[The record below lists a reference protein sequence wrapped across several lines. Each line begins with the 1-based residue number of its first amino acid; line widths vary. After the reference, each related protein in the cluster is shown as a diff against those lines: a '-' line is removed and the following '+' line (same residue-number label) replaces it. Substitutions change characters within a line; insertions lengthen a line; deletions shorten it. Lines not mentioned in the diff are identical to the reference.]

1 MAPKIIKKP
10 GPGDLKVERM
20 RLIYTKA
27 EQNIIKEL
35 TRKRSLELVDYS
47 DLAALERVQK
57 ILRDMTDEAEEYIPI
72 AMKEKFYKADDLASA
87 PYGYYNAEAL
97 TGTQTAI
104 VERLVDNLLA
114 DIDEAAAVAY
124 KSAEEYLAVG
134 RLEADALRN
143 AALEMVTK
151 LEAEGKGWNTIQN
164 KMAAELN
171 AKGITSFVDKAGRQ
185 WGLSSYCSMATRTT
199 ARQAEVAAAL
209 TSDDWDLWQIVKIG
223 STCPLCSVYEGRVY
237 SKSGTNPDYPP
248 LSTAFGKIDFDGTND
263 LANTYLNIHPNC
275 QHSLIRY
282 TTMGKTEEQIK
293 RDKDFS
299 SFEKRPDN
307 VDYRSKKQVQAY
319 REKEQARAQYRND
332 VKQFRKYKAAL
343 GNDMPKTF
351 ETFEKH
357 KKAGDEVYKGWEEK
371 FRKFSAEARKL
382 DAEVLPET
390 KIDFDFKGKDEKF
403 EQSRELLLKLEQQYN
418 TRLEKVT
425 IGAQR
430 AAGDVDITGS
440 VMRLNSNDLS
450 ATIHEFAHTLANSDA
465 DKYGLTND
473 QEFWKE
479 IKKIRTAYRKEVD
492 KLRDPSKF
500 ISSYEHSRREIDE
513 FMAEAF
519 TQAKMREL
527 GLTLPEKYG
536 NDYTYSQQVLNAIN
550 KYFGKATSKN
560 VELLGK
566 SGIIKGTG
574 TSKINLQFF
583 ANIPDEKL
591 SSYSLDFTR
600 QPDKAKAFKEALGY
614 TKENMG
620 ELKSAIEAA
629 FDESKLKYRG
639 TNKYGDLYE
648 QVFELV
654 GPNGKKANVLSSW
667 IKKPDEDYSMTSV
680 YVTKKKVTR

>member
-57 ILRDMTDEAEEYIPI
+57 ILRNMTDEAEEFIPM
-72 AMKEKFYKADDLASA
+72 AVKEKFYKADDLASA

-143 AALEMVTK
+143 AALEMVAK
-151 LEAEGKGWNTIQN
+151 LESEGKGWNTIQN
-164 KMAAELN
+164 QMAAALN

-237 SKSGTNPDYPP
+237 SKSGTDPDYPP
-248 LSTAFGKIDFDGTND
+248 LSTAFGKIDFDGSND

-275 QHSLIRY
+275 LHSLIRY
-282 TTMGKTEEQIK
+282 TTMGKTEEQIQ

-299 SFEKRPDN
+299 SFQKRPAN
-307 VDYRSKKQVQAY
+307 VDYRSKKQVQTY

-332 VKQFRKYKAAL
+332 VKQFKKYKAAL

-371 FRKFSAEARKL
+371 L
-382 DAEVLPET
+382 
-390 KIDFDFKGKDEKF
+390 
-403 EQSRELLLKLEQQYN
+403 RELNKNAEKLEKS
-418 TRLEKVT
+418 LE
-425 IGAQR
+425 
-430 AAGDVDITGS
+430 
-440 VMRLNSNDLS
+440 
-450 ATIHEFAHTLANSDA
+450 
-465 DKYGLTND
+465 
-473 QEFWKE
+473 
-479 IKKIRTAYRKEVD
+479 
-492 KLRDPSKF
+492 
-500 ISSYEHSRREIDE
+500 
-513 FMAEAF
+513 
-519 TQAKMREL
+519 
-527 GLTLPEKYG
+527 
-536 NDYTYSQQVLNAIN
+536 
-550 KYFGKATSKN
+550 
-560 VELLGK
+560 
-566 SGIIKGTG
+566 SGIIESQVESGANL
-574 TSKINLQFF
+574 TSAASKFPNKIVKAEVINEAIHAKYPFYAEDLKQAYLQQGVKPKKDCYDVMLHGAPFYTTY
-583 ANIPDEKL
+583 EKL
-591 SSYSLDFTR
+591 YKMDAETLSYIISGRRDWNGSDIRLISCSTGREDMFGNCFAKELAKRLKVNVYAPIDDVYIVNGRLFVGKEMMPEKEGFRWFT
-600 QPDKAKAFKEALGY
+600 P
-614 TKENMG
+614 
-620 ELKSAIEAA
+620 
-629 FDESKLKYRG
+629 
-639 TNKYGDLYE
+639 
-648 QVFELV
+648 
-654 GPNGKKANVLSSW
+654 
-667 IKKPDEDYSMTSV
+667 
-680 YVTKKKVTR
+680 

>member
-72 AMKEKFYKADDLASA
+72 ALKEKFYKADDIVSA

-248 LSTAFGKIDFDGTND
+248 LSTAFGKIDFDGSND

-275 QHSLIRY
+275 LHSLIRY

-371 FRKFSAEARKL
+371 FRKLTIKAE
-382 DAEVLPET
+382 
-390 KIDFDFKGKDEKF
+390 
-403 EQSRELLLKLEQQYN
+403 N
-418 TRLEKVT
+418 LEK
-425 IGAQR
+425 
-430 AAGDVDITGS
+430 S
-440 VMRLNSNDLS
+440 L
-450 ATIHEFAHTLANSDA
+450 E
-465 DKYGLTND
+465 
-473 QEFWKE
+473 
-479 IKKIRTAYRKEVD
+479 
-492 KLRDPSKF
+492 
-500 ISSYEHSRREIDE
+500 
-513 FMAEAF
+513 
-519 TQAKMREL
+519 
-527 GLTLPEKYG
+527 
-536 NDYTYSQQVLNAIN
+536 
-550 KYFGKATSKN
+550 
-560 VELLGK
+560 
-566 SGIIKGTG
+566 SGIIESREISG
-574 TSKINLQFF
+574 
-583 ANIPDEKL
+583 
-591 SSYSLDFTR
+591 
-600 QPDKAKAFKEALGY
+600 
-614 TKENMG
+614 
-620 ELKSAIEAA
+620 AISGARNP
-629 FDESKLKYRG
+629 Y
-639 TNKYGDLYE
+639 
-648 QVFELV
+648 
-654 GPNGKKANVLSSW
+654 GKKAEAHAKMYYDEIRKRSSDVSAIAHTTGFDEDTIQRIKNYVFIDEHNLGEGVIDRFEPDYMMAESWRRLVEGNPQPHDITLLRHELLEEKMVNQGLSQDEAHRIASKKYNYDKEASEYYDK
-667 IKKPDEDYSMTSV
+667 IKKF
-680 YVTKKKVTR
+680 KKE

>member
-10 GPGDLKVERM
+10 GPGNLKVERM

-57 ILRDMTDEAEEYIPI
+57 ILRDMTDEAEEYIPM
-72 AMKEKFYKADDLASA
+72 ALKEKFYKADDLSSA

-143 AALEMVTK
+143 AALEMVAK
-151 LEAEGKGWNTIQN
+151 LESEGKGWNTIQN
-164 KMAAELN
+164 QMAAALN

-223 STCPLCSVYEGRVY
+223 STCPLCSIYEGRVY
-237 SKSGTNPDYPP
+237 SKSGTDPDYPP
-248 LSTAFGKIDFDGTND
+248 LSTAFGKIDINGSNN

-275 QHSLIRY
+275 LHSLIRY
-282 TTMGKTEEQIK
+282 TTMGKTEEQIQ

-299 SFEKRPDN
+299 SFQKRPAN
-307 VDYRSKKQVQAY
+307 VDYRSKKQVRAY

-332 VKQFRKYKAAL
+332 VKQFKKYKAAL

-371 FRKFSAEARKL
+371 FRMFSRNEPDFLKEQRKG
-382 DAEVLPET
+382 D
-390 KIDFDFKGKDEKF
+390 II
-403 EQSRELLLKLEQQYN
+403 KLEQVLVE
-418 TRLEKVT
+418 RDP
-425 IGAQR
+425 I
-430 AAGDVDITGS
+430 ITGYS
-440 VMRLNSNDLS
+440 TAEQVANHFLDIKIDSSFSTLGLN
-450 ATIHEFAHTLANSDA
+450 T
-465 DKYGLTND
+465 
-473 QEFWKE
+473 Q
-479 IKKIRTAYRKEVD
+479 KEVAQGWNYIKDALGEKYLPKTVRVAKLEEKTNARVTPSTRRLIISD
-492 KLRDPSKF
+492 KLTETEGFLTAVHESVHIADYMQGDIAESVLK
-500 ISSYEHSRREIDE
+500 
-513 FMAEAF
+513 EAF
-519 TQAKMREL
+519 RDMGIRKKKDIEQALVNSM
-527 GLTLPEKYG
+527 GLSTYFKYR
-536 NDYTYSQQVLNAIN
+536 NDYSEQLAWC
-550 KYFGKATSKN
+550 F
-560 VELLGK
+560 EK
-566 SGIIKGTG
+566 SLRSDKTAF
-574 TSKINLQFF
+574 SEAVQKVFLRRC
-583 ANIPDEKL
+583 
-591 SSYSLDFTR
+591 R
-600 QPDKAKAFKEALGY
+600 Q
-614 TKENMG
+614 
-620 ELKSAIEAA
+620 
-629 FDESKLKYRG
+629 
-639 TNKYGDLYE
+639 
-648 QVFELV
+648 
-654 GPNGKKANVLSSW
+654 
-667 IKKPDEDYSMTSV
+667 
-680 YVTKKKVTR
+680 

>member
-47 DLAALERVQK
+47 DLAALERVQN

-72 AMKEKFYKADDLASA
+72 ALKEKFYKADDLASA

-143 AALEMVTK
+143 AALEMVAK
-151 LEAEGKGWNTIQN
+151 LESEGKGWNTIQN

-275 QHSLIRY
+275 LHSLIRY

-299 SFEKRPDN
+299 SFQKRPAN

-332 VKQFRKYKAAL
+332 MKQFKKYKAAL

-371 FRKFSAEARKL
+371 FR
-382 DAEVLPET
+382 
-390 KIDFDFKGKDEKF
+390 
-403 EQSRELLLKLEQQYN
+403 
-418 TRLEKVT
+418 
-425 IGAQR
+425 
-430 AAGDVDITGS
+430 S
-440 VMRLNSNDLS
+440 V
-450 ATIHEFAHTLANSDA
+450 
-465 DKYGLTND
+465 
-473 QEFWKE
+473 
-479 IKKIRTAYRKEVD
+479 
-492 KLRDPSKF
+492 
-500 ISSYEHSRREIDE
+500 
-513 FMAEAF
+513 
-519 TQAKMREL
+519 
-527 GLTLPEKYG
+527 
-536 NDYTYSQQVLNAIN
+536 NA
-550 KYFGKATSKN
+550 KATSLENTLNEIPENLKN
-560 VELLGK
+560 RG
-566 SGIIKGTG
+566 SGDIM
-574 TSKINLQFF
+574 NLNEITVQRNTQIAQITTTDDIRSMFQRVQF
-583 ANIPDEKL
+583 D
-591 SSYSLDFTR
+591 SSFDAMPIAVQKEIAQGLDYV
-600 QPDKAKAFKEALGY
+600 AK
-614 TKENMG
+614 NMG
-620 ELKSAIEAA
+620 ERYLPRKIETARFRGTKSAETNMGTKRMKVNAKLDELDGFLTAVHESVHIADYMNGNQAQDIIDTAIRTLQKQKGSRRGEYAA
-629 FDESKLKYRG
+629 SELLSKTVGELKAMY
-639 TNKYGDLYE
+639 YGDDPSELLAWS
-648 QVFELV
+648 FEKSLRAD
-654 GPNGKKANVLSSW
+654 KTELSEL
-667 IKKPDEDYSMTSV
+667 IREEFL
-680 YVTKKKVTR
+680 RRCR

>member
-72 AMKEKFYKADDLASA
+72 ALKEKFYKADDLASA

-248 LSTAFGKIDFDGTND
+248 LSTAFGKIDFDGSND

-275 QHSLIRY
+275 LHSLIRY

-319 REKEQARAQYRND
+319 REKETARAQYRND
-332 VKQFRKYKAAL
+332 MKQFKKYKAAL

-357 KKAGDEVYKGWEEK
+357 KKAGDEVYKDWEEK
-371 FRKFSAEARKL
+371 FRMFSRNEPDFLKEQRKG
-382 DAEVLPET
+382 D
-390 KIDFDFKGKDEKF
+390 II
-403 EQSRELLLKLEQQYN
+403 KLEQILVE
-418 TRLEKVT
+418 RDP
-425 IGAQR
+425 I
-430 AAGDVDITGS
+430 ITGYS
-440 VMRLNSNDLS
+440 TAEQVANHFSDIKIDSSFSTLGLN
-450 ATIHEFAHTLANSDA
+450 T
-465 DKYGLTND
+465 
-473 QEFWKE
+473 Q
-479 IKKIRTAYRKEVD
+479 KEVAQGWNYIKDALGEKYLPKTVRVAKLEEKTNARVTPSTRRLIISD
-492 KLRDPSKF
+492 KLTETEGFLTAVHESVHIADYMQGDIAESVLK
-500 ISSYEHSRREIDE
+500 
-513 FMAEAF
+513 EAF
-519 TQAKMREL
+519 RDMGIRKKKDIEQALVNSM
-527 GLTLPEKYG
+527 GLSTYFKYR
-536 NDYTYSQQVLNAIN
+536 NDYSEQLAWC
-550 KYFGKATSKN
+550 F
-560 VELLGK
+560 EK
-566 SGIIKGTG
+566 SLRSDKTAF
-574 TSKINLQFF
+574 SEAVQKVFLRRC
-583 ANIPDEKL
+583 
-591 SSYSLDFTR
+591 R
-600 QPDKAKAFKEALGY
+600 Q
-614 TKENMG
+614 
-620 ELKSAIEAA
+620 
-629 FDESKLKYRG
+629 
-639 TNKYGDLYE
+639 
-648 QVFELV
+648 
-654 GPNGKKANVLSSW
+654 
-667 IKKPDEDYSMTSV
+667 
-680 YVTKKKVTR
+680 

>member
-1 MAPKIIKKP
+1 MATSKIIKKP

-57 ILRDMTDEAEEYIPI
+57 ILRDMTDEAEEYIPM
-72 AMKEKFYKADDLASA
+72 ALKEKFYKADDLPSA

-199 ARQAEVAAAL
+199 ARQAEVAATL

-248 LSTAFGKIDFDGTND
+248 LSTAFGKIDFDGSND

-275 QHSLIRY
+275 LHSLIRY
-282 TTMGKTEEQIK
+282 TTMGKTEEQIQ

-299 SFEKRPDN
+299 SFQKRPAN

-332 VKQFRKYKAAL
+332 VKQFKKYKAAL

-371 FRKFSAEARKL
+371 FQKLNKNAKTLEKSLESGIMESRVESGTNLTSAASKFPNKIVKAEVINEAINAKYPFYAEDLKQAYLQQGVKPKKDCYDVMLHGAPFYTTYEKL
-382 DAEVLPET
+382 YKMDAETLSYIISGRRDWNGSDIRLISCSTGREDKFGNCFAKELAKRLKVNVYAP
-390 KIDFDFKGKDEKF
+390 IDDVYIVNGK
-403 EQSRELLLKLEQQYN
+403 LL
-418 TRLEKVT
+418 V
-425 IGAQR
+425 
-430 AAGDVDITGS
+430 GD
-440 VMRLNSNDLS
+440 DL
-450 ATIHEFAHTLANSDA
+450 
-465 DKYGLTND
+465 
-473 QEFWKE
+473 
-479 IKKIRTAYRKEVD
+479 
-492 KLRDPSKF
+492 
-500 ISSYEHSRREIDE
+500 
-513 FMAEAF
+513 
-519 TQAKMREL
+519 
-527 GLTLPEKYG
+527 
-536 NDYTYSQQVLNAIN
+536 
-550 KYFGKATSKN
+550 
-560 VELLGK
+560 
-566 SGIIKGTG
+566 
-574 TSKINLQFF
+574 
-583 ANIPDEKL
+583 IP
-591 SSYSLDFTR
+591 
-600 QPDKAKAFKEALGY
+600 
-614 TKENMG
+614 
-620 ELKSAIEAA
+620 
-629 FDESKLKYRG
+629 ESKGFRWF
-639 TNKYGDLYE
+639 T
-648 QVFELV
+648 
-654 GPNGKKANVLSSW
+654 P
-667 IKKPDEDYSMTSV
+667 
-680 YVTKKKVTR
+680 

>member
-72 AMKEKFYKADDLASA
+72 ALKEKFYKADDLASA

-143 AALEMVTK
+143 AALEMVAK
-151 LEAEGKGWNTIQN
+151 LESEGKGWNTIQN
-164 KMAAELN
+164 QMAAALN

-248 LSTAFGKIDFDGTND
+248 LSAAFGKIDFDGSND

-332 VKQFRKYKAAL
+332 VKQFKKYKAAL

-357 KKAGDEVYKGWEEK
+357 KRLNDSEYQTWESMFRSLTTKAGKVEK
-371 FRKFSAEARKL
+371 S
-382 DAEVLPET
+382 
-390 KIDFDFKGKDEKF
+390 
-403 EQSRELLLKLEQQYN
+403 
-418 TRLEKVT
+418 
-425 IGAQR
+425 
-430 AAGDVDITGS
+430 
-440 VMRLNSNDLS
+440 LNSGIMSSGGEELK
-450 ATIHEFAHTLANSDA
+450 
-465 DKYGLTND
+465 KYIGT
-473 QEFWKE
+473 
-479 IKKIRTAYRKEVD
+479 
-492 KLRDPSKF
+492 P
-500 ISSYEHSRREIDE
+500 
-513 FMAEAF
+513 
-519 TQAKMREL
+519 
-527 GLTLPEKYG
+527 
-536 NDYTYSQQVLNAIN
+536 
-550 KYFGKATSKN
+550 
-560 VELLGK
+560 LGK
-566 SGIIKGTG
+566 SDNKTVRDWYYA
-574 TSKINLQFF
+574 NVH
-583 ANIPDEKL
+583 NIPNILDVNTSLEDRAREAFELRNKYKRQARVAMSDEK
-591 SSYSLDFTR
+591 T
-600 QPDKAKAFKEALGY
+600 
-614 TKENMG
+614 
-620 ELKSAIEAA
+620 AA
-629 FDESKLKYRG
+629 FLDSKFPVPSFESKLEDKMRRKG
-639 TNKYGDLYE
+639 LSREEALADMIRSASTTN
-648 QVFELV
+648 
-654 GPNGKKANVLSSW
+654 ANVDKEFGL
-667 IKKPDEDYSMTSV
+667 
-680 YVTKKKVTR
+680 